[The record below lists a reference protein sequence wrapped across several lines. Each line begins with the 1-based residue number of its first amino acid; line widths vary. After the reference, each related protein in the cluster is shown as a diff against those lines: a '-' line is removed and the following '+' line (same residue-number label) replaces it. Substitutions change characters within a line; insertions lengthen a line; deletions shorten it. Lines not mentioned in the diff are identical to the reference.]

1 MAVLWGVGPRGR
13 AGESPPSASPSPPL
27 PRRARQPP
35 SLLLA
40 TTGTEAAVREP
51 GGRCWFP
58 AQFVHFFFTRHSFPH
73 GRRAPAPCRLCPGA
87 GDAMPVRGFPP
98 WGGSWPSGDPR
109 TWLRCGVR
117 GGDASIP
124 GTLGW
129 VFSRVSDLTRI
140 CVSWPSGTRRHS
152 RHFFF
157 FFVTHDMAIT
167 PAFFGAADWEPAG
180 RAGLCGGGG
189 HPALRGLRAGVTSFA
204 WSTRV
209 WSGERHGGQAMELSP
224 QFEELPLA
232 WGRTAVTSLIQQI
245 LVEYLL
251 CARHRSKCG
260 DAAGNKTG
268 RNLCLRADDILVGS
282 GKGRG
287 GRGSR

>member
-1 MAVLWGVGPRGR
+1 MGWWLGPSPSSCPSSRCGLGQRAPPLCLAVFAVFVGTGGDNRCFSVGVGGGTGLWPRGR

-157 FFVTHDMAIT
+157 FFCN
-167 PAFFGAADWEPAG
+167 P
-180 RAGLCGGGG
+180 
-189 HPALRGLRAGVTSFA
+189 
-204 WSTRV
+204 
-209 WSGERHGGQAMELSP
+209 
-224 QFEELPLA
+224 
-232 WGRTAVTSLIQQI
+232 
-245 LVEYLL
+245 
-251 CARHRSKCG
+251 
-260 DAAGNKTG
+260 
-268 RNLCLRADDILVGS
+268 
-282 GKGRG
+282 
-287 GRGSR
+287 

>member
-1 MAVLWGVGPRGR
+1 MWGKAGGR
-13 AGESPPSASPSPPL
+13 VDSRDSGL
-27 PRRARQPP
+27 GLLP
-35 SLLLA
+35 SLGSHSNLCLLA
-40 TTGTEAAVREP
+40 
-51 GGRCWFP
+51 
-58 AQFVHFFFTRHSFPH
+58 
-73 GRRAPAPCRLCPGA
+73 
-87 GDAMPVRGFPP
+87 
-98 WGGSWPSGDPR
+98 
-109 TWLRCGVR
+109 LR
-117 GGDASIP
+117 DTSLFLA
-124 GTLGW
+124 L
-129 VFSRVSDLTRI
+129 
-140 CVSWPSGTRRHS
+140 
-152 RHFFF
+152 FF

-209 WSGERHGGQAMELSP
+209 WSGEHHGGQAMELSP